1 MRKCWLKS
9 KLTRKFENKQLNE
22 NPKIIVI
29 AGCNGAGKSTIA
41 PHLLRDA
48 FGLKDFVNADV
59 IAQGLSAFA
68 PESVSLEAGRLML
81 KRLKDLA
88 NQRKSFSFETTL
100 ATRFY
105 AKWLADLQSKGF
117 EFHLVFLW
125 LNSPE
130 LAFERVRER
139 VDSGG
144 HNIPEDVIYRRYFKG
159 LRNFSKLY
167 RPIANTWTLFDNSER
182 IEIIAK
188 GFQGKAEIFSQKVWS
203 KICRQAE
210 SK

>member
-1 MRKCWLKS
+1 MP
-9 KLTRKFENKQLNE
+9 E

-48 FGLKDFVNADV
+48 FGLKEFVNADT
-59 IAQGLSAFA
+59 IAQGLSAFS
-68 PESVSLEAGRLML
+68 PESVSLEAGKLML
-81 KRLKDLA
+81 KRLRELA
-88 NQRKSFSFETTL
+88 NGRKSFAFETTL

-105 AKWLADLQSKGF
+105 AQWMKDLKSQGF

-125 LNSPE
+125 LKNPE
-130 LAFERVRER
+130 LASARVKERVA
-139 VDSGG
+139 SGG

-159 LRNFSKLY
+159 LQNFFKLY
-167 RPIANTWTLFDNSER
+167 KPLANSWTFYDNSKFGNPDIIAEGVKESER
-182 IEIIAK
+182 ILN
-188 GFQGKAEIFSQKVWS
+188 QKVWRE
-203 KICRQAE
+203 ICKLAE

>member
-1 MRKCWLKS
+1 M
-9 KLTRKFENKQLNE
+9 NE

-68 PESVSLEAGRLML
+68 PESVSMEAGRLML

-88 NQRKSFSFETTL
+88 KERKSFSFETTL

-105 AKWLADLQSKGF
+105 ANWLTELQAQDF

-125 LNSPE
+125 LESPE
-130 LAFERVRER
+130 LSFERVRER
-139 VDSGG
+139 VASGG

-159 LRNFSKLY
+159 LRNFFKLY
-167 RPIANTWTLFDNSER
+167 KPIANTWTIFDNSQD

-188 GFQGKAEIFSQKVWS
+188 GFQGKDEIFDEKVWS
-203 KICRQAE
+203 KICKQAK

>member
-1 MRKCWLKS
+1 M
-9 KLTRKFENKQLNE
+9 NK
-22 NPKIIVI
+22 PKIIVI

-48 FGLKDFVNADV
+48 FGLKDFVNADT
-59 IAQGLSAFA
+59 IAQGLSAFS

-88 NQRKSFSFETTL
+88 KSKKSFSFETTL

-105 AKWLADLQSKGF
+105 SNWLADLQEKGF

-125 LNSPE
+125 LENPK
-130 LAFERVRER
+130 LALERVNER
-139 VDSGG
+139 VILGG
-144 HNIPEDVIYRRYFKG
+144 HNIPENVIYRRYFKG
-159 LRNFSKLY
+159 IQNFFKLY
-167 RPIANTWTLFDNSER
+167 KPIADSWTLYNNSSFGVA
-182 IEIIAK
+182 EIIAEGDSNNDK
-188 GFQGKAEIFSQKVWS
+188 IFNTTLWE

-210 SK
+210 LK

>member
-1 MRKCWLKS
+1 MSER
-9 KLTRKFENKQLNE
+9 
-22 NPKIIVI
+22 PKIIVI

-48 FGLKDFVNADV
+48 FGLKDFVNADI

-68 PESVSLEAGRLML
+68 PESVSMEAGRLML
-81 KRLKDLA
+81 KRLRDLA
-88 NQRKSFSFETTL
+88 KERKSFSFETTL

-105 AKWLADLQSKGF
+105 ANWLAELQTQGF

-130 LAFERVRER
+130 LAVERVRER
-139 VDSGG
+139 VISGG

-159 LRNFSKLY
+159 LRNFLNLY
-167 RPIANTWTLFDNSER
+167 KPIATSWTIFDNSQD

-188 GFQGKAEIFSQKVWS
+188 GFQGEDEVFNEEVWS
-203 KICRQAE
+203 KICKQAE
-210 SK
+210 SR